1 MECKVSIRTFIKCS
15 QNIPRGVNGHG
26 TKCSYKNVS
35 EGSQKVLIGSFTEHS
50 LESSYSFRPSLRM
63 IMTANLNSCSR
74 LKFLDLIYAIGLSI
88 TSRIMNIL
96 EVELIY
102 LC

>member
-1 MECKVSIRTFIKCS
+1 MGR
-15 QNIPRGVNGHG
+15 
-26 TKCSYKNVS
+26 NVPTRMLS

-88 TSRIMNIL
+88 TSRIMNFL